1 MRSFL
6 VTFLL
11 AIAALLS
18 TGLGVIGL
26 SDARFSRLLG
36 SPATAIGETLY
47 DFDAGEVSDI
57 YLFGNGISAHCQRT
71 RAGWR
76 IKTPWDDRMD
86 PRAVQQLLEF
96 TLGSRVEGAIPA
108 DKIESTPLKLDNGE
122 IAQRD
127 GSIALRFAD
136 RDDEPLAK
144 FLLGNRTSWFG
155 THAESGEMI
164 PTVFVQ
170 PRDRNRKDHVYA
182 CTDTNDIHK
191 LLGNGFIRL
200 RDHHPFLFHPTVV
213 QSVRLRTRQG
223 ELLLSREAPDQ
234 LWSITKP
241 LGLQAD
247 RERLVSLLQ
256 GLYDLEAITVKNRAD
271 VTLPA
276 ETDTTLDQ
284 IALKFFGATQ
294 ETILSLYPPDT
305 EDAKTILATVSD
317 RPDTVFELPLVKT
330 AAPGTKVALNDIPVA
345 VNDLRDPTLTN
356 IDPRA
361 LRSILISP
369 ASGED
374 ILITRENATA
384 RFLLFLNGETHEP
397 NETALFA
404 LLKTVTDG
412 KVAEFMSDTATE
424 LQPYGLDQPFLVL
437 RFLGFDGSEARIDF
451 GQGEGGQFFAIRSG
465 TTTVVRI
472 DPPMLQIIPVNPWE
486 WRDTRPWKISPP
498 DVISVTRTLGDEPPL
513 ELGYE
518 FRTESW
524 TAKSAGSD
532 RSVDLNNGRAQILLD
547 HLLQLRAGNWLR
559 PEHSAATAAL
569 AKPALRFEII
579 CKTIDDEGNFAGIK
593 SHKLALAIVTL
604 PTGGRVCYGSV
615 EGIDTPFI
623 IDPAITDQ
631 LTVDL
636 FAIE

>member
-1 MRSFL
+1 MRSFI

-47 DFDAGEVSDI
+47 DFDAGEVTDI
-57 YLFGNGISAHCQRT
+57 YLFGNGVSAHCQRT
-71 RAGWR
+71 RAGWQ
-76 IKTPWDDRMD
+76 IKAPWEDRMD
-86 PRAVQQLLEF
+86 PRAVQKLLEF
-96 TLGSRVEGAIPA
+96 TLGTRVEGAIPA
-108 DKIESTPLKLDNGE
+108 DKIESTPLKLENGE
-122 IAQRD
+122 ITQRD
-127 GSIALRFAD
+127 GSIALRFAG

-144 FLLGNRTSWFG
+144 FLLGNRSSWFG
-155 THAESGEMI
+155 TDAESGEMI

-170 PRDRNRKDHVYA
+170 PRDRNRKDYVYA
-182 CTDTNDIHK
+182 CTDTSDIHK
-191 LLGNGFIRL
+191 LLGNGFTRL

-213 QSVRLRTRQG
+213 QSVRLRTREG
-223 ELLLSREAPDQ
+223 EMLLSRDAANQ

-256 GLYDLEAITVKNRAD
+256 GLYDLEAVTVKNRD
-271 VTLPA
+271 EVTLPA
-276 ETDTTLDQ
+276 ETDTALDQ

-294 ETILSLYPPDT
+294 ETILSLYPPAT

-330 AAPGTKVALNDIPVA
+330 AAPDLKVALQDIPA
-345 VNDLRDPTLTN
+345 SVNDLRDPTLTN

-374 ILITRENATA
+374 VLITRENAA
-384 RFLLFLNGETHEP
+384 DRFKLLVGNQPQEP

-404 LLKTVTDG
+404 LLKTVTEG
-412 KVAEFMSDTATE
+412 KVAEFVSDTATE
-424 LQPYGLDQPFLVL
+424 LEAYGLDHPFLIL
-437 RFLGFDGSEARIDF
+437 RFLGFDGTEARLDF
-451 GQGEGGQFFAIRSG
+451 GQGPEGKIFAIRSG

-472 DPPMLQIIPVNPWE
+472 DPPMLQVIPLTLWE
-486 WRDTRPWKISPP
+486 WRDTRLWRISPP
-498 DVISVTRTLGDEPPL
+498 DVIAVARAIGQEAPL

-518 FRTESW
+518 FRSESW
-524 TAKSAGSD
+524 KAKVAGKD
-532 RSVDLNNGRAQILLD
+532 RSADLNTGRADILLD
-547 HLLQLRAGNWLR
+547 HLLNLRAGNWLR
-559 PEHSAATAAL
+559 PRHSAAMAAL
-569 AKPALRFEII
+569 ANPTLRFEII
-579 CKTIDDEGNFAGIK
+579 CKTIDDEGNFSGIK
-593 SHKLALAIVTL
+593 SHRIALALVEI
-604 PTGGRVCYGSV
+604 PSGGRVCYGLIEGV
-615 EGIDTPFI
+615 ENPFI
-623 IDPAITDQ
+623 VDPSITDQ
-631 LTVDL
+631 LGVDL